1 MTPLIPR
8 RILFGNPER
17 EVPRISPDGRMLA
30 FLAPLKGKMNVFL
43 ARVGDIAN
51 ARALTHDTARGI
63 TNLFWAYSGEYVLHF
78 QDAGGDENYHL
89 FATHVESGV
98 TRDLT
103 PCPGARAKI
112 FKYSPNCPD
121 DIIVGLNDRDKSI
134 FDPCRINISSGQ
146 ITVLPENPDYAALE
160 YDDQYRLRVGGKF
173 LPSGEFEYFLLD
185 RGEPRSLLVIP
196 HEDNLSTGII
206 AIESGGKSLLIL
218 DSRGRNTGAL
228 LRMDVESGS
237 TELLAEDCRCD
248 ASHPLLHPVTG
259 APDAIA
265 FEYDRRHWRVL
276 NREIER
282 DFAALAAFG
291 QFEVVSRSLDDRRWI
306 VRVDSD
312 TRPVEFML
320 WDRDEQAHAFLF
332 TSQPA
337 FAEYQGAPTE
347 SHVLTSRDGLALV
360 AYVTRPLASKPGVP
374 LPTVLAVHGGPW
386 ARDSW
391 GFNSTHQWLA
401 DRGYVAISVN
411 FRGSTGFGKEF
422 SNAGDLAWGA
432 EMQDDLFDV
441 IQWAVDQ
448 KISDAEKIGI
458 YGGSY
463 GGYAALAGLAFTP
476 EKFACAVD
484 YVGPSNLVTLLESVP
499 PYWMPLIHQFRS
511 RVGDNTT
518 EDGLALLRERSP
530 LHRVGAICRPL
541 LVAQGANDP
550 RVKRAESDQIV
561 TAMQE
566 RGIPVTYLLYPDE
579 GHGFV
584 RPENRLS
591 FYAAVEPFLADHLGG
606 DAEPVGGDF
615 EGSSIECLAGALP
628 SGV

>member
-218 DSRGRNTGAL
+218 DSR
-228 LRMDVESGS
+228 
-237 TELLAEDCRCD
+237 
-248 ASHPLLHPVTG
+248 
-259 APDAIA
+259 
-265 FEYDRRHWRVL
+265 DRKS
-276 NREIER
+276 
-282 DFAALAAFG
+282 
-291 QFEVVSRSLDDRRWI
+291 VV
-306 VRVDSD
+306 
-312 TRPVEFML
+312 
-320 WDRDEQAHAFLF
+320 
-332 TSQPA
+332 
-337 FAEYQGAPTE
+337 
-347 SHVLTSRDGLALV
+347 
-360 AYVTRPLASKPGVP
+360 
-374 LPTVLAVHGGPW
+374 
-386 ARDSW
+386 
-391 GFNSTHQWLA
+391 
-401 DRGYVAISVN
+401 
-411 FRGSTGFGKEF
+411 
-422 SNAGDLAWGA
+422 
-432 EMQDDLFDV
+432 
-441 IQWAVDQ
+441 
-448 KISDAEKIGI
+448 
-458 YGGSY
+458 
-463 GGYAALAGLAFTP
+463 
-476 EKFACAVD
+476 
-484 YVGPSNLVTLLESVP
+484 
-499 PYWMPLIHQFRS
+499 
-511 RVGDNTT
+511 
-518 EDGLALLRERSP
+518 
-530 LHRVGAICRPL
+530 
-541 LVAQGANDP
+541 
-550 RVKRAESDQIV
+550 
-561 TAMQE
+561 
-566 RGIPVTYLLYPDE
+566 
-579 GHGFV
+579 
-584 RPENRLS
+584 
-591 FYAAVEPFLADHLGG
+591 
-606 DAEPVGGDF
+606 
-615 EGSSIECLAGALP
+615 
-628 SGV
+628 